1 MQQTSASRAFLP
13 LTIIFVIT
21 STLFI
26 TLYSLLERWKMDPIV
41 LFAGNVILFGATA
54 ISFYLYSKAIRNNN
68 VQAFLR
74 MVYGGMF
81 AKMMICLIAAVIY
94 ISAAG
99 KATSKNA
106 IFGCMF
112 LYFLYTFTEV
122 AILMK
127 LSKQNKNA

>member
-1 MQQTSASRAFLP
+1 MQQTSATKAFLP

-21 STLFI
+21 CTLFL
-26 TLYSLLERWKMDPIV
+26 TLFSVLERWKMDPVV
-41 LFAGNVILFGATA
+41 LFAGNLILFGATV
-54 ISFYLYSKAIRNNN
+54 ISFYLYSKAIRNKN

-81 AKMMICLIAAVIY
+81 AKMMICLIAAFIY
-94 ISAAG
+94 ISTAG
-99 KATSKNA
+99 KATSKGA